1 RAARA
6 RRLRSIRTQD
16 TSQVAQQPEGED
28 PEKKQPDRAR
38 AEDPGRLA
46 GQGPRGFPAQVRQ
59 RSHGQRVE
67 LETGAQVAVQ
77 ELVQRAQ
84 RAAARARKAGQRAQR
99 AGWEQA
105 RGGGIVKVH
114 EDREQDEC
122 SAGGGLPAAVGHRTL
137 SMLRPIPRA
146 NITTQKNPG
155 ARPRPNP
162 TQLQILAC
170 REAASAPAW
179 SPIVSLLETWAA
191 NTIAT
196 TPGGRQQNSVARMA
210 GAR

>member
-1 RAARA
+1 MSERRSASAQSRPVAWSWPAPSSAMPVHTRKPRAARA

-59 RSHGQRVE
+59 RNHGQRVE

-84 RAAARARKAGQRAQR
+84 R
-99 AGWEQA
+99 
-105 RGGGIVKVH
+105 
-114 EDREQDEC
+114 
-122 SAGGGLPAAVGHRTL
+122 
-137 SMLRPIPRA
+137 
-146 NITTQKNPG
+146 
-155 ARPRPNP
+155 
-162 TQLQILAC
+162 
-170 REAASAPAW
+170 
-179 SPIVSLLETWAA
+179 
-191 NTIAT
+191 
-196 TPGGRQQNSVARMA
+196 
-210 GAR
+210 